1 VVKTIESLAPG
12 LYEMLIEKNGDIH
25 EVSFEARTIDD
36 ILKLDDGRE
45 DEVEFAAVSGL
56 SEWATKTYELTLQP
70 FITALATPT
79 SARARKELHP
89 LRLQHYFFSHRNPL
103 FTNLGE
109 MAAAA
114 RARRTPA
121 AKDNVFVRLES
132 FHADLTERG
141 FDLYRDTRDAA
152 IELTFHALYGTP
164 WMKRVGAARHA
175 RPRSHDISKFPHVQQ
190 AIRKAKMGG
199 YAEGVIRMLI
209 LLARARGA
217 VRRDRL
223 ERSDKLLHSRPPFN
237 SMTPEVRSHMIYE
250 QSLIVQ
256 FAGNEAITTLAD
268 ILKDPVDRYRSLN
281 LVLDVAGP
289 VEDMDAPTTAMF
301 MRFQRVL
308 LTLAR
313 EWRDLELER
322 RLATSADGSAAA
334 PSAESELHLDMAPA
348 VGSPE
353 AAA

>member
-1 VVKTIESLAPG
+1 
-12 LYEMLIEKNGDIH
+12 
-25 EVSFEARTIDD
+25 
-36 ILKLDDGRE
+36 
-45 DEVEFAAVSGL
+45 
-56 SEWATKTYELTLQP
+56 
-70 FITALATPT
+70 
-79 SARARKELHP
+79 
-89 LRLQHYFFSHRNPL
+89 
-103 FTNLGE
+103 
-109 MAAAA
+109 
-114 RARRTPA
+114 
-121 AKDNVFVRLES
+121 
-132 FHADLTERG
+132 
-141 FDLYRDTRDAA
+141 
-152 IELTFHALYGTP
+152 
-164 WMKRVGAARHA
+164 
-175 RPRSHDISKFPHVQQ
+175 
-190 AIRKAKMGG
+190 MGG

-256 FAGNEAITTLAD
+256 FAGNEAVTTLAD
-268 ILKDPVDRYRSLN
+268 ILRDPVDRYRSLN

-322 RLATSADGSAAA
+322 RLAAGADETSAKAEQRADGASAT
-334 PSAESELHLDMAPA
+334 ST
-348 VGSPE
+348 PE

>member
-1 VVKTIESLAPG
+1 MHQPL
-12 LYEMLIEKNGDIH
+12 
-25 EVSFEARTIDD
+25 R
-36 ILKLDDGRE
+36 
-45 DEVEFAAVSGL
+45 
-56 SEWATKTYELTLQP
+56 ATKTYELTLQP
-70 FITALATPT
+70 FVTALVTPT
-79 SARARKELHP
+79 SSLARKELHP
-89 LRLQHYFFSHRNPL
+89 LRLQHHFFSHRNPL
-103 FTNLGE
+103 FANLGE
-109 MAAAA
+109 MAAAV

-121 AKDNVFVRLES
+121 GKDNVFVRLELV
-132 FHADLTERG
+132 HADLTERG
-141 FDLYRDTRDAA
+141 FDLYRDARDAA
-152 IELTFHALYGTP
+152 IEIAFHALYGTP
-164 WMKRVGAARHA
+164 WMRRLGAARQA
-175 RPRSHDISKFPHVQQ
+175 RVRSHDISKFPHVQQ
-190 AIRKAKMGG
+190 AIRKARMGG

-256 FAGNEAITTLAD
+256 FAGNEAVTTLAD
-268 ILKDPVDRYRSLN
+268 LLKDPVDRYRSLN

-289 VEDMDAPTTAMF
+289 VEDMDGPTTAMF

-313 EWRDLELER
+313 EWHDLELER
-322 RLATSADGSAAA
+322 RLATGADGSPAA
-334 PSAESELHLDMAPA
+334 PSAESGLHSATVSA
-348 VGSPE
+348 AGSPE